1 MEHFIN
7 KYFSGNT
14 LLFSFTLHLLLFII
28 SYVIFTPYYQTNDD
42 VGMMM
47 YLRGIGTLNNQ
58 PTEHVL
64 FIHIVLSKFLKAL
77 TLLFGRQTDFYT
89 WFLVITLLISYTV
102 LGYLYLKKYKKW
114 YHLLLYISFFL
125 IFGLQNIIS
134 LQFTVVAAIT
144 GFMGWLLLVNRFF
157 ISGAFMLLLATLL
170 RWESAVMVLPVVIL
184 YIYKSYSDY
193 NKTINIVFGIFIMIF
208 ATFLIS
214 YSNKVYYNSFSQYY
228 DYNGFRVN
236 IVDYQI
242 FDKLD
247 REQKDLL
254 FSEIKWSEN
263 DYQMLMDFFFM
274 DNKKY
279 SLDKLKRVSDLYKQ
293 DSNHIYHLSRPG
305 TYYHVNKYF
314 FSRGMGMI
322 YLIFSS
328 VLIFL
333 FFTKRNITFA
343 IVITSTIAFIIA
355 LINYFFKF
363 PPDRIINPL
372 FFCGSFLM
380 LVSLQEK
387 EITRD
392 FIKYIA
398 SFAVI
403 LLSIYQVREYYRK
416 DKDVKQWRITHQD
429 MIKQLNP
436 QKKELYIV
444 WGDNFRYEHLPLF
457 HPLDYLDNLTLFS
470 LGSLQRFDEAK
481 KLLAAYRINNIYI
494 DIIGR
499 NDIKLMCNNRQL
511 EMYKKYLQE
520 NYGIAVQE
528 SQVFYSGYFNVYTFQ
543 NN

>member
-1 MEHFIN
+1 MEQFIN

-14 LLFSFTLHLLLFII
+14 LLFSLTLNLLLFII

-64 FIHIVLSKFLKAL
+64 FIHIALSKFLKTL

-89 WFLVITLLISYTV
+89 WFLVITLFTSYTV
-102 LGYLYLKKYKKW
+102 LSYLYLKKHKKW
-114 YHLLLYISFFL
+114 YHLLLYIGFFL

-144 GFMGWLLLVNRFF
+144 GFTGWLLLINSYF
-157 ISGAFMLLLATLL
+157 ISGTFMLLLATLL
-170 RWESAVMVLPVVIL
+170 RWESAVMVLPVASIIFLTSLFRFKAIL
-184 YIYKSYSDY
+184 NKLIYVFIYFSILHIL
-193 NKTINIVFGIFIMIF
+193 NQVNI
-208 ATFLIS
+208 T
-214 YSNKVYYNSFSQYY
+214 YY
-228 DYNGFRVN
+228 DEDYRYITLIRRVIDYEFMNKITQYQKAN
-236 IVDYQI
+236 ILNMI
-242 FDKLD
+242 L
-247 REQKDLL
+247 
-254 FSEIKWSEN
+254 WSEN

-274 DNKKY
+274 DDKKY
-279 SLDKLKRVSDLYKQ
+279 GLDKLKQVSDLYKQ
-293 DSNHIYHLSRPG
+293 GSNHIYHLSRPG

-314 FSRGMGMI
+314 FSRGTG
-322 YLIFSS
+322 
-328 VLIFL
+328 LIFL
-333 FFTKRNITFA
+333 LFSLIFLSLFFKKGNILL
-343 IVITSTIAFIIA
+343 VVLITSVIAFVIA

-387 EITRD
+387 EIIRD

-416 DKDVKQWRITHQD
+416 DKDVKQWRITHQA
-429 MIKQLNP
+429 MVKQLNP
-436 QKKELYIV
+436 NKKELYIV
-444 WGDNFRYEHLPLF
+444 WGDNFRYEHMPLF

-481 KLLAAYRINNIYI
+481 KSLAAYRINNIYT

-499 NDIKLMCNNRQL
+499 NDIKLMCNNKQL
-511 EMYKKYLQE
+511 EIYKKYLQE
-520 NYGIAVQE
+520 NYDITVQE
-528 SQVFYSGYFNVYTFQ
+528 SQVFRSGYFNVYTFQ